1 MSIWPAIKAGFG
13 SIISPIAEPF
23 KIAQERKKEA
33 IILDKEIQKINAEA
47 RREAARNGQVEQK
60 DWDRIAL
67 ENSAKS
73 WKDEVLMIL
82 MYFPVGA
89 LFVCAMFWPEKVPII
104 KEAVSALEDF
114 PVWYQIILWGILA
127 FVFGL
132 RWLIQPLIVWM
143 ERKYRNRVV
152 E

>member
-1 MSIWPAIKAGFG
+1 MSVWSAIKTGLG

-33 IILDKEIQKINAEA
+33 VILDKEIQKINAET
-47 RREAARNGQVEQK
+47 RREAARNGQIERK

-73 WKDEVLMIL
+73 WKDEALMIL
-82 MYFPVGA
+82 MYSPVAA
-89 LFVCAMFWPEKVPII
+89 LFICAMFWPEKVPAV
-104 KEAVSALEDF
+104 KEAVRSLEDF
-114 PVWYQIILWGILA
+114 PVWYQIILWGILS

-132 RWLIQPLIVWM
+132 RWLIQPLIAWQ
-143 ERKYRNRVV
+143 EKRYSSKIS

>member
-1 MSIWPAIKAGFG
+1 MSIWSAIKAGFG

-23 KIAQERKKEA
+23 KIAQERKKEVA
-33 IILDKEIQKINAEA
+33 LLDAETRKISAEA
-47 RREAARNGQVEQK
+47 RREAARNGQIEQK

-67 ENSAKS
+67 ENSSKS

-82 MYFPVGA
+82 MYSPVAA
-89 LFVCAMFWPEKVPII
+89 LFICAMFWPEKVPII
-104 KEAVSALEDF
+104 KEAVRSLEDF
-114 PVWYQIILWGILA
+114 PVWYQIILWGILS

-132 RWLIQPLIVWM
+132 RWLIQPLIALLG
-143 ERKYRNRVV
+143 RKHSGKVA

>member
-1 MSIWPAIKAGFG
+1 MSFWSAIKAGLG

-23 KIAQERKKEA
+23 KIAQERKKEEV
-33 IILDKEIQKINAEA
+33 ILDKEIQKINAEA
-47 RREAARNGQVEQK
+47 RREAARNGQIEQK

-67 ENSAKS
+67 ENSARS

-82 MYFPVGA
+82 MYSPVAA
-89 LFVCAMFWPEKVPII
+89 LFICAMFWPEKVPVI
-104 KEAVSALEDF
+104 KEAVRSLEDF
-114 PVWYQIILWGILA
+114 PVWYQLILWGILA

-132 RWLIQPLIVWM
+132 RWLIQPLIAWL
-143 ERKYRNRVV
+143 EKRHGGKTT